1 MRFHRT
7 YQFIFYTLRFI
18 LFLLSLCPRFV
29 NNIYCILG
37 NICSRR
43 KPTFGPGLKPVPK
56 FCKELHPVQEPI
68 PPAGQIQQQVSTV
81 YTVRPLIN
89 FFVRE
94 FNQLRLITFSPSLL
108 MTAWDTLSLV
118 LSARIVNCTVFYPRR
133 YTCTFLYVQQR
144 PGRSPFSNHA
154 KCANLPT
161 YISVLHIKSVKFLL
175 KLRKLINKNWVK
187 IWRLQVE
194 SEQFENG

>member
-1 MRFHRT
+1 MWFHRT

-18 LFLLSLCPRFV
+18 QFLLSLCPRFF
-29 NNIYCILG
+29 NNIYCIFR

-68 PPAGQIQQQVSTV
+68 PPAGSNIAASLYTV

-118 LSARIVNCTVFYPRR
+118 WPARIVNCTVFYPRR
-133 YTCTFLYVQQR
+133 YTCTFLYSR
-144 PGRSPFSNHA
+144 GRAGPHSLTMQNV
-154 KCANLPT
+154 PT
-161 YISVLHIKSVKFLL
+161 YILTFLCC
-175 KLRKLINKNWVK
+175 ISS
-187 IWRLQVE
+187 Q
-194 SEQFENG
+194 